1 MKIEEMF
8 YAEDATKKLSANP
21 MALAI
26 MQSVLPEVAVRIVNR
41 RFGLDGKAPLSTEQ
55 VALRYG
61 LPVGVINSVL
71 FASMNTIGDLAEGL
85 DRTP

>member
-8 YAEDATKKLSANP
+8 NAEDATKKLSAKP

>member
-8 YAEDATKKLSANP
+8 YAEDATKKLSTKP

-26 MQSVLPEVAVRIVNR
+26 MQTVLPEVAVRIVNR

-71 FASMNTIGDLAEGL
+71 FASMNTLGDLAEGL
-85 DRTP
+85 DTTP

>member
-8 YAEDATKKLSANP
+8 YAKDATKKLSAKP

-26 MQSVLPEVAVRIVNR
+26 MQTVLPEVAVRIVNR

-71 FASMNTIGDLAEGL
+71 FASMNTLGDLAEGL
-85 DRTP
+85 DTTP